1 MAKMTVTATIN
12 GKQKTPD
19 AESES
24 SKVAKKLIW
33 DIKKTLEYI
42 CRTAIDHF
50 YEDYPEPYTY
60 KRKLSLYEMYRI
72 VYKNGSIGLRV
83 GGELSNTEHN
93 IGDNDYIFDVMFKLG
108 QHGGAKPDRL
118 EPWMSG
124 GADDY
129 YWRYPSPGSKAEIG
143 GIPAFSE
150 WYKDPIHG
158 TYKHEVGFPAP
169 RAKVSPYK
177 EIKSE
182 VNNYVKGELQ
192 EMISSA
198 ITKLVADAMREG

>member
-1 MAKMTVTATIN
+1 MAKMKVTATV
-12 GKQKTPD
+12 KEEQKKSDTR
-19 AESES
+19 SEA
-24 SKVAKKLIW
+24 SKISKKILQ
-33 DIKKTLEYI
+33 DIKKSLEYI
-42 CRTAIDHF
+42 CRTAVDHF

-83 GGELSNTEHN
+83 GGELSNIEHE
-93 IGDNDYIFDVMFKLG
+93 IGNNDYIFDVMFKLG

-182 VNNYVKGELQ
+182 VSNYINDELPD
-192 EMISSA
+192 IILSA
-198 ITKLVADAMREG
+198 ITKLH